1 MTQIR
6 LLGRRF
12 LCSSKILYPGAI
24 CLSSRLLIWTVML
37 HLAPNLPAP
46 AGGVSPEFGWEVF
59 DFWDSGHYHN
69 IATAGYEF
77 SNDGGK
83 HNVAFFPLFPLMVR
97 GLMNLGLRFEIAGM
111 LVNNLSFCL
120 ACYWL
125 YFWVKKNHGSKAA
138 IWTVGVLAWIPASM
152 FTGVIYTE
160 GLYLLLST
168 AALQAFAS
176 GQYPWTALWGALA
189 TATRPTGIAL
199 IPAFIITAWKQRKPV
214 AAYLAGFTTATGLLL
229 YSLYCAIQFGE
240 PLAFVI
246 AQKGWRDSL
255 GFDWLGWWK
264 MLVQI
269 IAGTTNWKHGSIQDP
284 WHPILFTLIVALG
297 YLLWRSRHRWGT
309 EKVGCG
315 MIVLFFLLWL
325 LAGDPFINTIAV
337 IGSGYLLWHL
347 RHKLSIVAV
356 IYGWCGLGLIL
367 ASGGTWSLNRLSYGI
382 VPTSLALG
390 VFISRYP
397 RWGYLALSFFAII
410 LASFSVRFAQELWM
424 G

>member
-6 LLGRRF
+6 LFGRKF
-12 LCSSKILYPGAI
+12 LWINDIISPGAI
-24 CLSSRLLIWTVML
+24 WLTSRLVIWIVML

-46 AGGVSPEFGWEVF
+46 PGGVSPNFGWEVF
-59 DFWDSGHYHN
+59 NFWDSGHYHN
-69 IATAGYEF
+69 IATTGYEY
-77 SNDGGK
+77 SNDGEQ

-111 LVNNLSFCL
+111 LVNNLSFL
-120 ACYWL
+120 IACYCL
-125 YFWVKKNHGSKAA
+125 YFWVKKNHGTKAA
-138 IWTVGVLAWIPASM
+138 IWTVAVLTWIPASM

-160 GLYLLLST
+160 GLYLLLSI
-168 AALQAFAS
+168 AALQTFDS
-176 GQYPWTALWGALA
+176 GQYPWTALWGAMA

-199 IPAFIITAWKQRKPV
+199 IPAFILTAWKQRKPV
-214 AAYLAGFTTATGLLL
+214 SAYLAGFATAIGLLL
-229 YSLYCAIQFGE
+229 YSLYCAIQFRE

-255 GFDWLGWWK
+255 GFDWGGWWK

-269 IAGTTNWKHGSIQDP
+269 VAGTTNWKHGSIQDP
-284 WHPILFTLIVALG
+284 LHPILFTLIIALG
-297 YLLWRSRHRWGT
+297 YFLWRFRHQLGT

-325 LAGDPFINTIAV
+325 LAGDPLIDTAAV
-337 IGSGYLLWHL
+337 FGSGYLLWHL
-347 RHKLSIVAV
+347 RQRLSIVAV
-356 IYGWCGLGLIL
+356 IYGWCGLGLLL
-367 ASGGTWSLNRLSYGI
+367 ASGGTWSLARLSYGI

-390 VFISRYP
+390 IFLSPYP
-397 RWGYLALSFFAII
+397 RWGYLTLSFFAIM
-410 LASFSVRFAQELWM
+410 LASLCVRFAQQLWV